1 MFDPNEIIHVKSWM
15 DLGDCN
21 YEIDHDDDSIPESG
35 VVYCNIE
42 HIHKFFEKCKNT
54 HNRYVVI
61 SAFSD
66 YGIALQEEH
75 PVALDMLKFLP
86 FLEPQMPDLGYN
98 ALQIPP
104 RCELDRCN
112 IEHKYSIKC
121 HSHTYSTIEEIPNNV
136 VKWFTSNAMTKH
148 DSIVNIPLGIGK
160 DSPEPLCS
168 TLTNQL
174 TFKSQDRV
182 NLVYANW
189 QDYTYQRSVLRNS
202 VASANFSWIT
212 LVNSPKPYEDYIDD
226 LTKHSFALCPEGNGV
241 DCYRMLECLYCGCI
255 PIVLDRVSYGY
266 LNGLPHVKLNSW
278 AELNPDILKKEL
290 TRIDREGLWDNL
302 NKLTR
307 NYWKSQVESSRIRL
321 EMGSKFL

>member
-1 MFDPNEIIHVKSWM
+1 MLKKNEIIDVKSWM
-15 DLGDCN
+15 ELGDCN

-42 HIHKFFEKCKNT
+42 HIHKLFAKCKQTSNK
-54 HNRYVVI
+54 YIVV

-66 YGIALQEEH
+66 YGVALQEEH

-86 FLEPQMPDLGYN
+86 FLESQMPELGYK

-112 IEHKYSIKC
+112 IEHKYSVKC
-121 HSHTYSTIEEIPNNV
+121 HSHTYSTFEEIPNNV

-148 DSIVNIPLGIGK
+148 DKIVNIPLGIGK

-168 TLTNQL
+168 TLTSQL
-174 TFKSQDRV
+174 HVATHDRV

-189 QDYTYQRSVLRNS
+189 QDYTYDRAVLRNS
-202 VASANFSWIT
+202 VASANFPWVT
-212 LVNSPKPYEDYIDD
+212 LVNSPKPYEDYISD

-255 PIVLDRVSYGY
+255 PIVLDRISYGY
-266 LNGLPHVKLNSW
+266 LNDLPCVKLNSW
-278 AELNPDILKKEL
+278 AELNPDILKREL
-290 TRIDREGLWDNL
+290 TRINRDGLWDNL
-302 NKLTR
+302 HKLTKKF
-307 NYWKSQVESSRIRL
+307 WKSEIDSSKILL
-321 EMGSKFL
+321 EV